1 MSTNLQQN
9 GFEDPVWFNALT
21 LSERAALMRLSQFPQ
36 ETAGENLN
44 RATRLLQRWRSQ
56 RPFTIDDHFV
66 ARLETEHLN
75 EGEFLQLLSARPDV
89 IHRSS
94 TVRPDW
100 LIKLETAF
108 HSFSQVSLEA
118 QQEAG
123 EHHVE
128 QHQAEGQDF
137 LLSWARNRV
146 ITGIREIQE
155 KYTKLPFDP
164 DKVDLL
170 FLPSL
175 SQEIA
180 KITSR
185 VMVLELNVAR
195 LNGVLEGDTP
205 QARFNHFLRRVRQP
219 QEFLN
224 ILKEYPVLARHLVA
238 TIDHWVTFTL
248 EFLNH
253 LCADW
258 LSIMETLSP
267 ATEPGLLSSLHI
279 GSGDRHREGRSVVI
293 ATFSSGFKAVYKPR
307 SLSVDVHFS
316 QLLEWLN
323 ERGDHP
329 KYQTLRVID
338 RPSHGWVEFVE
349 TRGCETVEQVRR
361 FYERQGGY
369 LALLYM
375 LEATDFHLENL
386 MACGEDPY
394 LIDLEALF
402 HPRPSQ
408 DLGDGSSFALAARI
422 MSHSVLRV
430 GLLPQRMWT
439 GGNDEGIEMS
449 GLGGAAG
456 QLTPHALPMFEQ
468 TGTDEMRLVR
478 KRIPLPGSQNR
489 ATFNEVAVDAR
500 DYLESIVKGFSSVYR
515 LLCKYRDDLLRD
527 DSPLSRFSEDE
538 VRVVLRPTRTYGL
551 ILTESYH
558 PDVLRTALDRDRLL
572 DRLWVEVEFRPHLEK
587 VIPAE
592 HADLSQGDIPVFTT
606 RPGSRALW
614 TSKREVIPDFFEV
627 PSLEM
632 VHHRLK
638 QMGDDDLARQEWFIR
653 GSMTALDW
661 GHNQERQVHYRIAQ
675 SRTAAGRD
683 SILEAAREVGDRLEM
698 LAIRDADFVSW
709 MGLTMIKEKAWSL
722 LPLGDDLYGGTTGIG
737 LFLSYLGAVTGEARY
752 TNLARAIVGN
762 LRKQIKNHLSLRK
775 AAEGVEDP
783 IGAFGGLGG
792 AIYSLSHFGTLWR
805 DPSLLAD
812 AEGLV
817 DHLVEIIPRDQ
828 GLDIIGGAAG
838 CIAALLSLHRCT
850 ASEQS
855 LSAAVAC
862 ANRLVSTARSM
873 PVGVGWSTAVDAT
886 QPLTGFS
893 HGAAGIAWALLEV
906 AARTADETFTK
917 VALEAISY
925 ERSVFSQSQENWPDF
940 RNFNLPGAEA
950 SDQAQLKFS
959 VTWCHGAPGTGL
971 ARLRSL
977 AHVDTP
983 EITADIN
990 AAVNTTIARGFGGN
1004 HSLCHGDLGNLDF
1017 LLDAAL
1023 TLDNT
1028 ELSDRVY
1035 RIAGSILESTKTHGW
1050 LCGVPSGV
1058 ETPGLL
1064 TGLAGIGYELLR
1076 LAEPDRVPSLL
1087 TLAPPKL

>member
-1 MSTNLQQN
+1 MSTNLQQD
-9 GFEDPVWFNALT
+9 GFQDPVWFNALT
-21 LSERAALMRLSQFPQ
+21 LSERATLMRLSHFPK
-36 ETAGENLN
+36 ETAGENFN

-56 RPFTIDDHFV
+56 RPFTINDHFV
-66 ARLETEHLN
+66 ARLESEHLN
-75 EGEFLQLLSARPDV
+75 ESQFLQLLTAPPDV
-89 IHRSS
+89 IYRNS

-100 LIKLETAF
+100 LIALEEAF
-108 HSFSQVSLEA
+108 QDFIEDSLDTTQETRDPQTD
-118 QQEAG
+118 QQRA
-123 EHHVE
+123 
-128 QHQAEGQDF
+128 AGQDF
-137 LLSWARNRV
+137 LIAWGRKRIV
-146 ITGIREIQE
+146 GGIREIQN
-155 KYTKLPFDP
+155 KYTTLPFDP
-164 DKVDLL
+164 NQVDLL

-175 SQEIA
+175 SQELS

-185 VMVLELNVAR
+185 AMVLELNVAR
-195 LNGVLEGDTP
+195 LSGVLEGDTP
-205 QARFNHFLRRVRQP
+205 QERFNHFFQRIRRP
-219 QEFLN
+219 EEFLK
-224 ILKEYPVLARHLVA
+224 ILKEYPVLARNVVS
-238 TIDHWVTFTL
+238 TIDHWVRFSL
-248 EFLNH
+248 EFLDH

-258 LSIMETLSP
+258 LEIKARLAS
-267 ATEPGLLSSLHI
+267 AGEPGLLSALQI

-293 ATFSSGFKAVYKPR
+293 VSFSSGFKAVYKPR

-316 QLLEWLN
+316 RLLEWLN

-329 KYQTLRVID
+329 KYQTLKVID
-338 RPSHGWVEFVE
+338 RATHGWVQFVE
-349 TRGCETVEQVRR
+349 AKSCETVEQIRR

-369 LALLYM
+369 LALLYT

-386 MACGEDPY
+386 MACGEHPY

-408 DLGDGSSFALAARI
+408 TIGDGNSFVLAARI
-422 MSHSVLRV
+422 MSHSVLRI

-439 GGNDEGIEMS
+439 GGKDEGIDVS

-456 QLTPHALPMFEQ
+456 QLTPHELPVFEQ

-478 KRIPLPGSQNR
+478 KRIPLPGSNNR
-489 ATFNEVAVDAR
+489 ATFNAVAVDAR
-500 DYLESIVKGFSSVYR
+500 DYIESIIKGFSSVYR
-515 LLCKYRDDLLRD
+515 LLCKYRNDLLRD
-527 DSPLSRFSEDE
+527 DSPLSGFLEDE

-572 DRLWVEVEFRPHLEK
+572 DRLWVEVEFRSHLEK

-592 HADLSQGDIPVFTT
+592 HADLSRGDIPVFTT
-606 RPGSRALW
+606 RPGSRDLW
-614 TSKREVIPDFFEV
+614 TSNNERIPDFFEV
-627 PSLEM
+627 PSMEM
-632 VHHRLK
+632 VHQRLK
-638 QMGDDDLARQEWFIR
+638 QMGDDDLIRQEWFIR

-661 GHNQERQVHYRIAQ
+661 GHNQDRQVHYRIAQ
-675 SRTAAGRD
+675 SQTAASRNSLLD
-683 SILEAAREVGDRLEM
+683 AAREVGDRLEI
-698 LAIRDADFVSW
+698 LAIRDEDIVSW
-709 MGLTMIKEKAWSL
+709 LGLIMINEKAWSL
-722 LPLGDDLYGGTTGIG
+722 LPLGDDLYGGTSGIG
-737 LFLSYLGAVTGEARY
+737 HFLSYLGAVTGEDRY
-752 TNLARAIVGN
+752 TNLARAITGN
-762 LRKQIKNHLSLRK
+762 LRKQIKNHLSQRQ
-775 AAEGVEDP
+775 AAEGVEEP

-792 AIYSLSHFGTLWR
+792 AIYSLSHLGTLWR
-805 DPSLLAD
+805 DRSLLAE

-817 DHLVEIIPRDQ
+817 AHLAEAIHRDE

-838 CIAALLSLHRCT
+838 CIAALLSLHHCT
-850 ASEQS
+850 GSERA

-873 PVGVGWSTAVDAT
+873 PAGVGWSTAIDAT

-906 AARTADETFTK
+906 AARAGDERFRQ
-917 VALEAISY
+917 AAMEAISY
-925 ERSVFSQSQENWPDF
+925 EQSVFSQSQENWPDF
-940 RNFNLPGAEA
+940 RNFNLPGAEPA
-950 SDQAQLKFS
+950 DQEQLKFA
-959 VTWCHGAPGTGL
+959 VTWCHGAPGIGL

-977 AHVDTP
+977 AHIDTP
-983 EITADIN
+983 AIRADIN
-990 AAVNTTIARGFGGN
+990 AAVNTTIRRGFGGN

-1023 TLDNT
+1023 TLNNA
-1028 ELSDRVY
+1028 ELGDRVY
-1035 RIAGSILESTKTHGW
+1035 RIAGSILESIKTHGW

-1076 LAEPDRVPSLL
+1076 LAEPERVPSLL